1 MRLLIPVLIV
11 AVIAVAVVVIVALR
25 SRVERARQIRHE
37 LRRHEQFLDHLRRGA
52 LAAAVVDPTSAA
64 LADEIA
70 QHLASSK
77 EIR

>member
-11 AVIAVAVVVIVALR
+11 AVIAVAVVAIVALR

-37 LRRHEQFLDHLRRGA
+37 LRRHEQFLDRLRRGA
-52 LAAAVVDPTSAA
+52 LTSADIDPTSAA
-64 LADEIA
+64 LAVEIA
-70 QHLASSK
+70 QHLANSK